1 MTFIKYLKE
10 VLKPKYLGK
19 TLLDNFGEPF
29 VVKNI
34 SCKENCCGLHIV
46 FSNKKGDH
54 SDPGFHAL
62 SLCGSAEF
70 PKIIS
75 NADAE

>member
-19 TLLDNFGEPF
+19 TLLDNLGEPF

-34 SCKENCCGLHIV
+34 SCKEDCDGLDIV
-46 FSNKKGDH
+46 FSNKKGNYNV
-54 SDPGFHAL
+54 PGFQAL
-62 SLCGSAEF
+62 RLVGSSEF
-70 PKIIS
+70 PKVIS
-75 NADAE
+75 NVDIK